1 MSLDPFSAVVDLVNG
16 VGSKLVDRLFPD
28 KVTQAAERARAEFE
42 IAKLTQDGDIRAMQ
56 ASLSAILA
64 EAQSTDPWTSRARP
78 SFMYVIYLLILFS
91 IPMGILSAF
100 KPEIASAIAH
110 GMTTYLQ
117 AIPDSL
123 YTLFGVGYLGYTG
136 AKSWETKKKSA
147 PGVK

>member
-1 MSLDPFSAVVDLVNG
+1 MSFDPITAVVDLVNG

-28 KVTQAAERARAEFE
+28 KVAQASERARAEFE
-42 IAKLTQDGDIRAMQ
+42 IAKLAQDGDIRAMQ

-100 KPEIASAIAH
+100 KPEIATAIAN

-136 AKSWETKKKSA
+136 AKSWETKKKTA